1 MVRKLEALR
10 WADKEENMKA
20 LKSISIA
27 LNIASI
33 VLSVFT
39 IGYILHRRKIGGDL
53 LHENE
58 DGTYSMDF
66 DNLEAVCDDKCRMLI
81 LSNPHNPAGIV
92 WPRERIQ

>member
-1 MVRKLEALR
+1 MARKLEALR

-58 DGTYSMDF
+58 DGIS
-66 DNLEAVCDDKCRMLI
+66 
-81 LSNPHNPAGIV
+81 
-92 WPRERIQ
+92 